1 MTCFILAV
9 AIALGFAPTKA
20 GCNGGWPEVADTSTC
35 ECA

>member
-9 AIALGFAPTKA
+9 AIALGFVPAKV
-20 GCNGGWPEVADTSTC
+20 GCNGGWPEVANTSTC

>member
-9 AIALGFAPTKA
+9 AIALGFAPTKV
-20 GCNGGWPEVADTSTC
+20 GCNGGWPEVANTTTC